1 MRWSVADQH
10 HDILRLRSPRE
21 LSVRHAHGFIDH
33 LGLVAAAVGRELP
46 NAGTCFGG
54 ISGEVP
60 THELELVLLIAE
72 TDNGYSHAAGDGID
86 KAHQV
91 IDSCLCRGDF
101 GGHAGGA
108 INGHGKVNRLLEE
121 FIKGC
126 CEANESRVVQLC
138 NGILYHGHFGAD
150 ERCRIN
156 AHGVAVAVK
165 PGAPL
170 PADAG
175 IARAGDGGDPWT
187 EGATVI
193 AVEACD
199 DGGKRVFPELREFAF
214 AAALRFQCANQ
225 FNRQQSIGA
234 FAGFRQ
240 DACAAV
246 DAIGGYFPTASQ
258 HSAND
263 PWILLAFGK
272 ARKRGRADAC
282 HGKDG
287 AATNARIGIKC
298 QCVEP
303 LAHAGFFGPLEA
315 HGGHQAANPCGVRRK

>member
-1 MRWSVADQH
+1 M
-10 HDILRLRSPRE
+10 L
-21 LSVRHAHGFIDH
+21 
-33 LGLVAAAVGRELP
+33 
-46 NAGTCFGG
+46 
-54 ISGEVP
+54 IS
-60 THELELVLLIAE
+60 E
-72 TDNGYSHAAGDGID
+72 TDNGYSHAASDGVD
-86 KAHQV
+86 EAHQV
-91 IDSCLCRGDF
+91 IDSCLCGGDF

-108 INGHGKVNRLLEE
+108 VNRYCKVNGFLEE
-121 FIKGC
+121 FIKGG
-126 CEANESRVVQLC
+126 CEAHESRVVKLRD
-138 NGILYHGHFGAD
+138 GILHNGHFGAD
-150 ERCRIN
+150 ECCSID

-165 PGAPL
+165 PGTPL

-175 IARAGDGGDPWT
+175 IAGAGDGGDPWT

-199 DGGKRVFPELREFAF
+199 DGGKRVLTELREFAF
-214 AAALRFQCANQ
+214 AASLRFQCADE
-225 FNRQQSIGA
+225 FDRQQSVGA

-240 DACAAV
+240 DAGTTV
-246 DAIGGYFPTASQ
+246 DSVSGYFPTASQ
-258 HSAND
+258 HGAND
-263 PWILLAFGK
+263 PRVFFAFGK